1 MSSSLFKCGIILLL
15 DTTMILLL
23 NLVVLYNVNWYK
35 GRGGG
40 GYGEGATLLG
50 KSGAFVHGCLFVS
63 SGSRIDVLFGG
74 GGGYPSRFQS
84 RKNA

>member
-1 MSSSLFKCGIILLL
+1 MSSLFKCGIILL
-15 DTTMILLL
+15 DTTILLL

-35 GRGGG
+35 GWGGG

-50 KSGAFVHGCLFVS
+50 RSGAFVHGCLLFVS
-63 SGSRIDVLFGG
+63 SESRIDVLFGG